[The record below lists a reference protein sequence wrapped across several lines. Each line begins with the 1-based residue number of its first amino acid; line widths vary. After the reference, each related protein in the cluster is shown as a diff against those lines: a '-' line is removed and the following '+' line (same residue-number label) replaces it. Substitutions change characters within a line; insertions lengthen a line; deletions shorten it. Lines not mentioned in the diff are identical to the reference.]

1 MKNIILKIISTIVF
15 MLMMFF
21 ISALDSDNII
31 IPIVGII
38 VCGGWLTLFYFI
50 NEDKLLED
58 E

>member
-1 MKNIILKIISTIVF
+1 MKNIILKTISTILF

-21 ISALDSDNII
+21 ISVVDSDNII

-38 VCGGWLTLFYFI
+38 VCGSWLMLFYFL
-50 NEDKLLED
+50 NENKLLED